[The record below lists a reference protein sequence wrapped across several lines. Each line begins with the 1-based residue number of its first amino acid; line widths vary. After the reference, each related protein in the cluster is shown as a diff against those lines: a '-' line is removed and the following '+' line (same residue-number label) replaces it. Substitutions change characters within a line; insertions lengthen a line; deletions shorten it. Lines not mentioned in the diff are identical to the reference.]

1 MSVQMGVSE
10 ISNSC
15 KFKEEVMCQLLLPHF
30 KQYTEYNNALFGQ
43 SFHTSSC
50 EAAH

>member
-15 KFKEEVMCQLLLPHF
+15 KFKEEVMCQLLLPRF
-30 KQYTEYNNALFGQ
+30 KQYAEYNNALFGQ